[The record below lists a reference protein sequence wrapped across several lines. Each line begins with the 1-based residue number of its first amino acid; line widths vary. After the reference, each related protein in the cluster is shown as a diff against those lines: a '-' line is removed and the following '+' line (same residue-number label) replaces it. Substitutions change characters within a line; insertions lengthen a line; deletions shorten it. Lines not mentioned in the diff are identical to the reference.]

1 METVSLTNE
10 RGQTREYET
19 VASRLHRFRADKP
32 DWSIVTRLIDC
43 DDDVVRMEVE
53 IGWIGDDGVLRVL
66 ASAHAEEYRTE
77 EGVNATSAL
86 ENCETS
92 ALGRALSFLGYG
104 SPSSIASAEEV
115 QGAKRKTAEISEA
128 KPGALILLQQAA
140 KRGPEALRKVWEG
153 ELSKTDRMAC
163 RGHLARLKRE
173 ATNHE
178 RKDLQENPE
187 EPAVLRGER
196 ERSEATSGDGSNGDD
211 GFA

>member
-32 DWSIVTRLIDC
+32 DWSIVTHLLDC
-43 DDDVVRMEVE
+43 DDDVVRVQVE

-66 ASAHAEEYRTE
+66 ASAHAEEYRTD
-77 EGVNATSAL
+77 EGINATSAL

-104 SPSSIASAEEV
+104 SANSIATAEEV
-115 QGAKRKTAEISEA
+115 QGAQRKAAEIAEA

-140 KRGPEALRKVWEG
+140 KRGPEALRDVWEKQ
-153 ELSKTDRMAC
+153 LSKTDRMAC

-173 ATNHE
+173 AEKVHESETSETNPSE
-178 RKDLQENPE
+178 SPE
-187 EPAVLRGER
+187 I
-196 ERSEATSGDGSNGDD
+196 
-211 GFA
+211 